1 MSDTPPEG
9 TPSAAAGPPG
19 EDDGHTLAYG
29 RSRHHPPPRGGPAE
43 VGQPAEAAG
52 QPPGGPGGRSRL
64 RPPQRSVL
72 ERRFA
77 RLGWAFAL
85 PGLFVVLA
93 VTLFPIVFSVAMS
106 LSDVDVS
113 AGGFS
118 LSGFTTGHYG
128 LLLGSE
134 RWRHALVF
142 TVLYTIGTVVAELIL
157 GTLIA
162 LVLERLGGVGRSW
175 MMALLLLP
183 WAMITVVSA
192 QLWAYMYNGVYGILT
207 AASESVTGEPV
218 QFLGTRFP
226 AIISMAVADVWKTTP
241 FVAIIVLAGL
251 MMLPTDVTE
260 AARVDGAGAW
270 TAFWRVRLPLLRPA
284 LTIAV
289 LFRILQ
295 AFGIFDLPFVL
306 TGGGPGDAT
315 ESLALL
321 GWHVMFTNLDFGPGA
336 AVAASTAALVLVGCL
351 LFLRAFRSQVGEE
364 EAGT

>member
-1 MSDTPPEG
+1 MNESPASGNPPDDEDG
-9 TPSAAAGPPG
+9 QAIPYSGAPGRDRDLPLRPVPAGAPGAPSPAP
-19 EDDGHTLAYG
+19 E
-29 RSRHHPPPRGGPAE
+29 PPRPD
-43 VGQPAEAAG
+43 
-52 QPPGGPGGRSRL
+52 
-64 RPPQRSVL
+64 RPRRRRIPHPSHHRTAL

-77 RLGWAFAL
+77 RLGWVFAT
-85 PGLFVVLA
+85 PALFVVLA

-106 LSDVDVS
+106 LSDVRVS
-113 AGGFS
+113 SDGFR
-118 LSGFTTGHYG
+118 LSGITTDNYTM
-128 LLLGSE
+128 LLGSE
-134 RWRHALVF
+134 RWREALLF
-142 TVLYTIGTVVAELIL
+142 TVLYTIGTVLAELVL

-162 LVLERLGGVGRSW
+162 LVLERLSAGRGW

-192 QLWAYMYNGVYGILT
+192 QLWAYMYNGVYGVLT
-207 AASESVTGEPV
+207 SVVEGLTGSAP
-218 QFLGTRFP
+218 QFLGTPGP
-226 AIISMAVADVWKTTP
+226 AIVSMAVADIWKTTP

-251 MMLPTDVTE
+251 MMLPREVTE
-260 AARVDGAGAW
+260 AARVDGAGPW

-321 GWHVMFTNLDFGPGA
+321 GWQVMFTNLDFGPGA
-336 AVAASTAALVLVGCL
+336 AVAASTAGLVLLGCL
-351 LFLRAFRSQVGEE
+351 VFLRAFRARVGDEE
-364 EAGT
+364 GGA

>member
-9 TPSAAAGPPG
+9 TPRADGPPTG
-19 EDDGHTLAYG
+19 EDEGHTLAYG
-29 RSRHHPPPRGGPAE
+29 HSLRHPATRGGRNRSDAAAAE
-43 VGQPAEAAG
+43 G
-52 QPPGGPGGRSRL
+52 PPGPEGQKGGSRPDRGGRTA
-64 RPPQRSVL
+64 L
-72 ERRFA
+72 ERKFA
-77 RLGWAFAL
+77 RLGWGFAL
-85 PGLFVVLA
+85 PGLLVVLA
-93 VTLFPIVFSVAMS
+93 VTLFPIAFSVAMS
-106 LSDVDVS
+106 LSNVDVS
-113 AGGFS
+113 AGGFR

-134 RWRHALVF
+134 RWRYAVLF
-142 TVLYTIGTVVAELIL
+142 TVLYTIGTVLAELVL

-162 LVLERLGGVGRSW
+162 LVLERLGGAGRSW

-207 AASESVTGEPV
+207 SASENLTGEPV

-226 AIISMAVADVWKTTP
+226 AIISMAVADIWKTTP

-251 MMLPTDVTE
+251 MMLPKDVTE
-260 AARVDGAGAW
+260 AARVDGADAW

-306 TGGGPGDAT
+306 TGGGPGNAT

-321 GWHVMFTNLDFGPGA
+321 GWQVMFTNLDFGPGA

>member
-1 MSDTPPEG
+1 
-9 TPSAAAGPPG
+9 
-19 EDDGHTLAYG
+19 
-29 RSRHHPPPRGGPAE
+29 
-43 VGQPAEAAG
+43 
-52 QPPGGPGGRSRL
+52 
-64 RPPQRSVL
+64 VL

-77 RLGWAFAL
+77 RLGWAFTIPAL
-85 PGLFVVLA
+85 LVVLA
-93 VTLFPIVFSVAMS
+93 ITLFPIAFSVAMS
-106 LSDVDVS
+106 LSHVDVS
-113 AGGFS
+113 ADGFK
-118 LSGFTTGHYG
+118 LSGFTTDHYSVV
-128 LLLGSE
+128 LGSG
-134 RWRHALVF
+134 RWRHALTF
-142 TVLYTIGTVVAELIL
+142 TVLYTIGTVLAELFL

-162 LVLERLGGVGRSW
+162 LVLERLGGAGRGW

-192 QLWAYMYNGVYGILT
+192 QLWAYMYNGIYGILT
-207 AASESVTGEPV
+207 TMSETFSDEPV
-218 QFLGTRFP
+218 QFLGTPGP
-226 AIISMAVADVWKTTP
+226 AILSMAVADVWKTTP

-251 MMLPTDVTE
+251 MMLPSDVTE

-321 GWHVMFTNLDFGPGA
+321 GWKVMFTNLDFGPGA
-336 AVAASTAALVLVGCL
+336 AVAASTAGLVLVGCL
-351 LFLRAFRSQVGEE
+351 LFLRAFRARVGDEE
-364 EAGT
+364 STT

>member
-1 MSDTPPEG
+1 MSDDVPEG
-9 TPSAAAGPPG
+9 TPPAGGPPEEEAGSTAYVPRHVSTGGNSTTGSHTAGSTVATG
-19 EDDGHTLAYG
+19 E
-29 RSRHHPPPRGGPAE
+29 
-43 VGQPAEAAG
+43 
-52 QPPGGPGGRSRL
+52 PPGGGSRPRPGRHNSA
-64 RPPQRSVL
+64 L

-77 RLGWAFAL
+77 RMGWIFASPAL
-85 PGLFVVLA
+85 LVVLA
-93 VTLFPIVFSVAMS
+93 VTLFPIAFSVAMS
-106 LSDVDVS
+106 LSNVS
-113 AGGFS
+113 VSSDGFR
-118 LSGFTTGHYG
+118 LSGVTTDNYS
-128 LLLGSE
+128 LLLGSA
-134 RWRHALVF
+134 RWQHALVF
-142 TVLYTIGTVVAELIL
+142 TVLYTVGTVVAELVL
-157 GTLIA
+157 GTVIA
-162 LVLERLGGVGRSW
+162 LVLERLSGSRGW

-192 QLWAYMYNGVYGILT
+192 QLWAYMYNGVYGVLT
-207 AASESVTGEPV
+207 AMSNGLTGEPR
-218 QFLGTRFP
+218 QFLGTPFP
-226 AIISMAVADVWKTTP
+226 AILSMAAADVWKTTP

-251 MMLPTDVTE
+251 MMLPTDVVE

-321 GWHVMFTNLDFGPGA
+321 GWQVMFTNLDFGPGA

-351 LFLRAFRSQVGEE
+351 LFLRAFRARVGDEE
-364 EAGT
+364 TTA

>member
-9 TPSAAAGPPG
+9 VPRAEQPSDG
-19 EDDGHTLAYG
+19 DDGHTVAYG
-29 RSRHHPPPRGGPAE
+29 RGKRERAAKGRPSAKGAATASGPPPRKRNRVPRF
-43 VGQPAEAAG
+43 
-52 QPPGGPGGRSRL
+52 GRVERT
-64 RPPQRSVL
+64 VL

-77 RLGWAFAL
+77 RLGWGFAT
-85 PGLFVVLA
+85 PALFVVLA
-93 VTLFPIVFSVAMS
+93 VTLFPIAYSVAMS
-106 LSDVDVS
+106 LSHVEVS
-113 AGGFS
+113 AGGFH
-118 LSGFTTGHYG
+118 LSGFTGEHYG
-128 LLLGSE
+128 LLLRSG
-134 RWRHALVF
+134 RWWHALIF
-142 TVLYTIGTVVAELIL
+142 TVLYTIGTVLAELIL
-157 GTLIA
+157 GTIIA
-162 LVLERLGGVGRSW
+162 LVLERLGGPGRGW

-192 QLWAYMYNGVYGILT
+192 QLWAYMYNGVYGVLT
-207 AASESVTGEPV
+207 SVSEGITGHPV

-251 MMLPTDVTE
+251 MMLPDDVNE
-260 AARVDGAGAW
+260 AAKVDGAGAW
-270 TAFWRVRLPLLRPA
+270 TAFWKVRLPLLRPA

-315 ESLALL
+315 ESMALL

-336 AVAASTAALVLVGCL
+336 AVAASTALLVLVGCL
-351 LFLRAFRSQVGEE
+351 LFLRAFRARVADEE
-364 EAGT
+364 TTA